1 METSEAS
8 TTHDSGDQHPFA
20 GMEAWLITDGVAG
33 GIAQLRGVAAALG
46 ATETIKTI
54 TLRWP
59 WSMLAPRGPVPPS
72 MGFGRESSAFAPPW
86 PTIAIA
92 TARRTIPYIRALKRA
107 AGDKTFTVILQ
118 DPRMSARVADL
129 ICAPAHDRITGE
141 NVFKTLTSPSPYS
154 IERIAALRKE
164 EHRRIDALPGR
175 KIAVIIG
182 GPNAVYR
189 YTPKVIARLA
199 ASLRALA
206 KSDTSF
212 LVTPSRRTTP
222 DLKYAATEAL
232 SGAPRIVWNGEG
244 ENPYPHFLARAD
256 AFVVTADSV
265 NMASEACVTG
275 RPVYIFTPDGGSGK
289 FSRFH
294 SGLRDY
300 GATRPLPE
308 DGAIADWTYAPLD
321 AAAEIAREI
330 ARRVGLRA
338 DALAVTPAKAGFLS
352 G

>member
-1 METSEAS
+1 METSEAPL
-8 TTHDSGDQHPFA
+8 THDLSETRPFI
-20 GMEAWLITDGVAG
+20 GKNAWLITDGVAG
-33 GIAQLRGVAAALG
+33 GIAQLRGVSSALG
-46 ATETIKTI
+46 AIETVRTI
-54 TLRWP
+54 TLGWP
-59 WSMLAPRGPVPPS
+59 WSMLAPRGPVPAAVR
-72 MGFGRESSAFAPPW
+72 FGEPSSAFAPPW
-86 PTIAIA
+86 PAIAIA

-107 AGDKTFTVILQ
+107 AGSKTFTVILQ
-118 DPRMSARVADL
+118 DPRMSPKAADL
-129 ICAPAHDRITGE
+129 ICAPAHDRITGG

-164 EHRRIDALPGR
+164 AHHRIDSMPGR

-199 ASLRALA
+199 ASLKALA
-206 KSDTSF
+206 NSDTSF

-289 FSRFH
+289 FDRFH
-294 SGLRDY
+294 QGLRDY

-308 DGAIADWTYAPLD
+308 DGMLGDWSYTPLD

-338 DALAVTPAKAGFLS
+338 A
-352 G
+352 